1 MFAAGDVASRIDAP
15 HPRSGVYA
23 VRAAPALSSNLMAAV
38 SGRPLQD
45 YTPPIKTLNLLS
57 CGARYAIASRGNWSA
72 QGAWVWY
79 WKDWI
84 DRRFMARTQ
93 QG

>member
-1 MFAAGDVASRIDAP
+1 
-15 HPRSGVYA
+15 
-23 VRAAPALSSNLMAAV
+23 MAAV
-38 SGRPLQD
+38 SGQALQA
-45 YTPPIKTLNLLS
+45 YTPPLQTLNLLS

-84 DRRFMARTQ
+84 DRRFMARA
-93 QG
+93 QGGR